1 MPAASVVLAE
11 EVGRSTH
18 GGFAITVLVHT
29 DMASPH
35 LVRFGSKR
43 QLEKYLPDV
52 MAGKAITAVGVT
64 EPGAGSDVAGI
75 RTRAV
80 RDGNDYVLNGAKMFI
95 TNGVHGDL
103 YFVAAKTD
111 PEAKGSRAISMF
123 IVEKGTPGFRVGRAL
138 DKTGWRSSD
147 TAELVFE
154 DCRVPAENLLGEE
167 NRGFYS
173 IMANFQTERLVIAAM
188 AMAEAR
194 EALRLTFELR
204 ESAHGLRRAAVG
216 EAGDPPA
223 PVDAAGRGRGGAPAR
238 AHTAWLDAEGRDCV
252 AQVSMVKALAG
263 DLVNRGPLRLRA
275 VPRRHGL
282 HARDARSSACR
293 ATPASSRSAAAPRR
307 SCSRRS
313 PSGSARQLST
323 DLHAF
328 SSSAKTD
335 PMQSDAPRYWD
346 DYEVGQK
353 FPLGSTRFTEQ
364 EIVDFARQLRSA
376 ELPRRCRGGQA
387 VDVRR
392 AHRLGLARH
401 LQADAAVRRQL
412 RRPAHG
418 AGLARPRRDPLAE
431 AGAARRHADRLGRMR
446 GQGAVQE
453 PAGAWASST
462 SIGGATNQKGEL
474 VMTAKGINMVRRRP
488 A

>member
-1 MPAASVVLAE
+1 MAHPIFTEDHDLIRRQLRRFVDEEVRPHGPKWEEAGFVPREVLRRMGGLGFFLLRVPEALGGAGLDARASVVLAE

-43 QLEKYLPDV
+43 QLEKYLPGV
-52 MAGKAITAVGVT
+52 MAGKTITAVGVT

-103 YFVAAKTD
+103 YFIAAKTD

-147 TAELVFE
+147 TAELFFE

-194 EALRLTFELR
+194 ETLRLTFVHVYQR
-204 ESAHGLRRAAVG
+204 TAFG
-216 EAGDPPA
+216 A
-223 PVDAAGRGRGGAPAR
+223 PLWEKQAIRQRLSMRVAEVDAARQLV
-238 AHTAWLDAEGRDCV
+238 HNTAWLDAEGRDCV
-252 AQVSMVKALAG
+252 AQVSMAKALAG
-263 DLVNRGPLRLRA
+263 DLVNDVLYDC
-275 VPRRHGL
+275 VQFHGGMGFMRETPVERMS
-282 HARDARSSACR
+282 RDARVQ
-293 ATPASSRSAAAPRR
+293 PIGGGASEVM
-307 SCSRRS
+307 
-313 PSGSARQLST
+313 LEEI
-323 DLHAF
+323 
-328 SSSAKTD
+328 AK
-335 PMQSDAPRYWD
+335 
-346 DYEVGQK
+346 
-353 FPLGSTRFTEQ
+353 RF
-364 EIVDFARQLRSA
+364 
-376 ELPRRCRGGQA
+376 
-387 VDVRR
+387 
-392 AHRLGLARH
+392 
-401 LQADAAVRRQL
+401 
-412 RRPAHG
+412 
-418 AGLARPRRDPLAE
+418 
-431 AGAARRHADRLGRMR
+431 GAAIAD
-446 GQGAVQE
+446 
-453 PAGAWASST
+453 
-462 SIGGATNQKGEL
+462 
-474 VMTAKGINMVRRRP
+474 
-488 A
+488 